1 MLLWSAGSVCRHH
14 QVSAL
19 RDQGVW
25 WQGKSQSFLVM
36 ASPTDQIEKKET
48 EGWKKRGH
56 GVPPYF
62 MPAQIW
68 PRLGNFLV
76 AKSFWE
82 HALLFGRRGTCIQ
95 RGIPL
100 LLLQEAKTHRGLLG
114 RLWAALL
121 ILESQCKREI
131 LVSQELTCA
140 LCESHTHCRDL
151 QRQILRYS
159 SLHPV
164 NSPDW
169 QGITSLLS
177 PCRNPSGI
185 TWYGIKTKPLCCS
198 ILHSALQGQSGTNR
212 SNKID
217 EATRQSLGANHFQI

>member
-1 MLLWSAGSVCRHH
+1 MCRHD

-19 RDQGVW
+19 RDQSVW

-36 ASPTDQIEKKET
+36 ASPTDQMEKKET
-48 EGWKKRGH
+48 EGWKKRGQW
-56 GVPPYF
+56 VPPYF

-76 AKSFWE
+76 AKPFWE
-82 HALLFGRRGTCIQ
+82 HALLFGLRATCIQ
-95 RGIPL
+95 GGIPL

-131 LVSQELTCA
+131 LVSQELTDVC
-140 LCESHTHCRDL
+140 LWLWESHTHCRNL

-159 SLHPV
+159 GLHPV
-164 NSPDW
+164 NSPD
-169 QGITSLLS
+169 
-177 PCRNPSGI
+177 
-185 TWYGIKTKPLCCS
+185 
-198 ILHSALQGQSGTNR
+198 
-212 SNKID
+212 
-217 EATRQSLGANHFQI
+217 